1 MENIFLKRLELK
13 AFEEDSVFSKIEGL
27 NKFNSLNLKKP
38 ITFFSGENGT
48 GKSTLL
54 EAIAVNWG
62 FNPEGGSINFNFS
75 TNDTH
80 LDLQNY
86 LTVGKS
92 VKRPTDGF
100 F

>member
-1 MENIFLKRLELK
+1 MKKILF
-13 AFEEDSVFSKIEGL
+13 FKIEGL
-27 NKFNSLNLKKP
+27 NKFNSLNFKNLLL
-38 ITFFSGENGT
+38 FSGENGT

-75 TNDTH
+75 TKDTH
-80 LDLQNY
+80 LDLHNY

-92 VKRPTDGF
+92 VKRATDGF

>member
-27 NKFNSLNLKKP
+27 NKFNSLNFKKP

-62 FNPEGGSINFNFS
+62 LILKAVVLILIS
-75 TNDTH
+75 
-80 LDLQNY
+80 LQTI
-86 LTVGKS
+86 LTWIYIII
-92 VKRPTDGF
+92 
-100 F
+100 

>member
-1 MENIFLKRLELK
+1 MENIFLKRLEFK

-27 NKFNSLNLKKP
+27 NKFNSLNFKKP

-62 FNPEGGSINFNFS
+62 FNPEGGS
-75 TNDTH
+75 
-80 LDLQNY
+80 
-86 LTVGKS
+86 
-92 VKRPTDGF
+92 
-100 F
+100 

>member
-27 NKFNSLNLKKP
+27 NKFNSLNFKKP

-54 EAIAVNWG
+54 EAIAVLILI
-62 FNPEGGSINFNFS
+62 S
-75 TNDTH
+75 
-80 LDLQNY
+80 LQTI
-86 LTVGKS
+86 LTWIYIII
-92 VKRPTDGF
+92 
-100 F
+100 